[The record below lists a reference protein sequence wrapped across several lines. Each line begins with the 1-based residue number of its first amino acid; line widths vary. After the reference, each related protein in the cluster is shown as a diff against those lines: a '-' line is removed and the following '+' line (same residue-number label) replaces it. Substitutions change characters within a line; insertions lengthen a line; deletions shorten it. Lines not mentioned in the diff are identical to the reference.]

1 VEAQVATA
9 FDAVIV
15 GGGHNGLTCGA
26 YLARAG
32 LSVLVLERKGE
43 VGGAAV
49 TEEFVP
55 GFRASTY
62 SFIMGHLHPRVVADL
77 ELERHGLRHVV
88 VDNVISP
95 DGHGDCI
102 VFSKDP
108 NVTLAQI
115 ARYSQ
120 KDAANYP
127 KFFANLSSTVDLLR
141 RLQLETP
148 VDPTRRDPASLLAM
162 ARFGWRYR
170 HVTDE
175 IVTLVEALSM
185 SAYDYVARWFETPVV
200 QAKLM
205 YWATIGGTVGPYAPG
220 TAFYLVAHLIGQ
232 GGMAFPM
239 GGMGAITRALAASGA
254 EKGMVI
260 RTGADVREIRMKNGR
275 ATGVVLADGEEIA
288 ARMVISNL
296 NAKTT
301 FGGLVP
307 GDALPDDFRE
317 RIARYRTRGK
327 SFKLLCAVD
336 RLPNYAAF
344 DQARTNVE
352 YPAYA
357 HIGPTPEYLE
367 RAFDDAKYGW
377 YSQRPFLS
385 PIVPSF
391 YDPSLAP
398 EGRHVV
404 SLYGGVTP
412 HTLTGGDWDQE
423 RDTLVD
429 RVFAVMDEHAP
440 GFSSSVLGHR
450 LLLPAD
456 IEADIGM
463 PGGNTLHGE
472 MTLDQLFFMRPAPGY
487 SDYRSPVHALYQCG
501 ASTHPGGAVS
511 GVPGHNAAR
520 EVLRDVRRR
529 RV

>member
-1 VEAQVATA
+1 MGERW
-9 FDAVIV
+9 DAVIV
-15 GGGHNGLTCGA
+15 GGGHNGLTCAA

-32 LSVLVLERKGE
+32 LKVLVLERKDI

-49 TEEFVP
+49 TEEFAP

-62 SFIMGHLHPRVVADL
+62 SFIMGHLHPKVVADL
-77 ELERHGLRHVV
+77 ELERYGLRHVV

-95 DGHGDCI
+95 DGQGDCI

-108 NVTLAQI
+108 AVTLAQI
-115 ARYSQ
+115 RRFSAR
-120 KDAANYP
+120 DAENYP
-127 KFFANLSSTVDLLR
+127 KFFANLSKTVDLLR

-148 VDPTRRDPASLLAM
+148 VDPTRRDPASLLRM
-162 ARFGWRYR
+162 AAFAWRYR
-170 HVTDE
+170 HVRHE
-175 IVTLVEALSM
+175 IVTLIEALSM

-239 GGMGAITRALAASGA
+239 GGMGAITGALAASGRD
-254 EKGMVI
+254 KGVTI
-260 RTGADVREIRMKNGR
+260 RTGADVRQILSQGGR
-275 ATGVVLADGEEIA
+275 ATAVVLADGE
-288 ARMVISNL
+288 VIEGRLIVSNL
-296 NAKTT
+296 NARAT

-307 GDALPDDFRE
+307 ARDLPADFVE
-317 RIARYRTRGK
+317 RIGRYRTRGK

-336 RLPNYAAF
+336 RLPTYAAF
-344 DQARTNVE
+344 DRSRTNVD

-357 HIGPTPEYLE
+357 HIGPTPDYLE

-377 YSQRPFLS
+377 YSKRPFLS

-391 YDPSLAP
+391 YDPTLAP

-412 HTLTGGDWDQE
+412 HTLEGGHWDQE
-423 RDTLVD
+423 RDNLVANA
-429 RVFAVMDEHAP
+429 FAVMNEHAP
-440 GFSSSVLGHR
+440 GFSSSVLAHK
-450 LLLPAD
+450 LILPAD

-472 MTLDQLFFMRPAPGY
+472 MTLDQLFFMRPAPGW
-487 SDYRSPVHALYQCG
+487 SDYRSPLHGLYQCG

-520 EVLRDVRRR
+520 EILADVKRR